1 MNNQSNINDIVFN
14 ERQLKRIFYRRLA
27 VVIWV
32 SFIVAAIQT
41 MGFFA
46 AFDPVLLGQLATFS
60 IEVLPMEGYAL
71 GFMFFWIF
79 NFITAVLVGL
89 VMVLPR
95 TKLAKRNR
103 PNSE

>member
-1 MNNQSNINDIVFN
+1 MNESSNIKDIVFN

-32 SFIVAAIQT
+32 SFLMAAIQT

-46 AFDPVLLGQLATFS
+46 AFDPVLMGQLATFS
-60 IEVLPMEGYAL
+60 VDLTPMEGYAY
-71 GFMFFWIF
+71 GFIFFWLF

-103 PNSE
+103 PKPE

>member
-1 MNNQSNINDIVFN
+1 MNNSLTESNYN

-27 VVIWV
+27 VVVWV

-46 AFDPVLLGQLATFS
+46 AFDPVLMGQLATFNVELTA
-60 IEVLPMEGYAL
+60 IQGYTF
-71 GFMFFWIF
+71 GFIFFWIF
-79 NFITAVLVGL
+79 NLITAFIVGI

-95 TKLAKRNR
+95 TKLAKN
-103 PNSE
+103 